1 MRVAEQVAH
10 PIQAQTNNT
19 TPNASTARLLL
30 ADRTVLA
37 NIQLTR
43 SSELMQEIQRMR
55 SVIRTLEE
63 QIEVTTRSLEA
74 MDRLVVHL
82 QRVTDLLHEVGVMPA
97 VAARRAGSTSH
108 VWGYVI
114 VLLAALVFISSMYV
128 MVFSKLLLLLPEAAF
143 PISQEADG
151 TTVPNSQRE
160 SEGFGLLLALES
172 DVYYCFLV
180 PLTIPVTILAC
191 YANWVSLKFFRHN

>member
-1 MRVAEQVAH
+1 MAK
-10 PIQAQTNNT
+10 
-19 TPNASTARLLL
+19 
-30 ADRTVLA
+30 
-37 NIQLTR
+37 
-43 SSELMQEIQRMR
+43 
-55 SVIRTLEE
+55 
-63 QIEVTTRSLEA
+63 
-74 MDRLVVHL
+74 
-82 QRVTDLLHEVGVMPA
+82 

-114 VLLAALVFISSMYV
+114 VLLAALVFISFIWCSKRPTNALPFTINDMCCVPDRYV

>member
-1 MRVAEQVAH
+1 MLLLPILPARTLLHTVGGVHSSLQWYRSAVEDESGTPCVWVRTAGRAEHGESWTTQGHIVLALPAEQVAH

-97 VAARRAGSTSH
+97 VRYTRWRSGF
-108 VWGYVI
+108 
-114 VLLAALVFISSMYV
+114 LLTWTHS
-128 MVFSKLLLLLPEAAF
+128 
-143 PISQEADG
+143 G
-151 TTVPNSQRE
+151 T
-160 SEGFGLLLALES
+160 
-172 DVYYCFLV
+172 
-180 PLTIPVTILAC
+180 
-191 YANWVSLKFFRHN
+191 

>member
-1 MRVAEQVAH
+1 MESLVVHLQRIKDRMRDPFDGDLDRAALSSSLQWYRSAVEDESGTPCVWVRTAGRAEHGESWSTQGHIVLALPAKQVAH
-10 PIQAQTNNT
+10 TIQAQTNNT
-19 TPNASTARLLL
+19 TPNAATARLLL

-37 NIQLTR
+37 NIQSTR

-97 VAARRAGSTSH
+97 VRYTS
-108 VWGYVI
+108 WTY
-114 VLLAALVFISSMYV
+114 
-128 MVFSKLLLLLPEAAF
+128 
-143 PISQEADG
+143 
-151 TTVPNSQRE
+151 
-160 SEGFGLLLALES
+160 
-172 DVYYCFLV
+172 
-180 PLTIPVTILAC
+180 
-191 YANWVSLKFFRHN
+191 